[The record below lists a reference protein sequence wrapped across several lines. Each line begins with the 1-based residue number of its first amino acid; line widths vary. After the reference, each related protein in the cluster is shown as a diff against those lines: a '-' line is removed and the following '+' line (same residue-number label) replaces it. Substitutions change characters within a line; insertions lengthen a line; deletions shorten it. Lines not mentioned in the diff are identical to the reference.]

1 MAMWKASRWASPTAT
16 AAPAPTCCPT
26 STPPSTGWLAQ
37 RIPVRVKIDQVPEGV
52 RLVAGQTATVSVNPP
67 ETARDDGAPRH
78 S

>member
-1 MAMWKASRWASPTAT
+1 MR
-16 AAPAPTCCPT
+16 
-26 STPPSTGWLAQ
+26 LAQ